1 MELEDNAST
10 DSGKDQDET
19 HNKTLAACVTFVK
32 RSAAEKAFANARS
45 WQEHTL
51 QLVWV
56 TRQIKKENKSSSDKN
71 NPSVSS
77 DHLSSKNK
85 SAASVS
91 NDPKPEDEVKASST
105 EEPKSTNVSGDD
117 NTLNEQA
124 AKESDNDN
132 NKSNSEFIEGA
143 EKVAAP
149 ESNEE
154 QMNG

>member
-1 MELEDNAST
+1 MELEDNASA

-19 HNKTLAACVTFVK
+19 HNKSLAACVTFVK
-32 RSAAEKAFANARS
+32 RSAAEKAFANAKS

-56 TRQIKKENKSSSDKN
+56 TRQIKKENKSSNDKN

-91 NDPKPEDEVKASST
+91 NDPKPEDEVKSSST

-117 NTLNEQA
+117 NTLNEQ
-124 AKESDNDN
+124 DNGS
-132 NKSNSEFIEGA
+132 NKSNSESNEGA

-149 ESNEE
+149 ESDEE